1 MLHLIKSPLTDKSL
15 EGMDS
20 SKGFLNV
27 VNTQD
32 MMYAPDAILNYLLS
46 KLTTWQ
52 QICQV
57 ISLLQRAV
65 EIIKDIPSGNYVEF
79 GLASHSSMDPT
90 ILQCLQSSVK
100 GPDMQD
106 MAFSVKNGERAPL
119 SEQDVHKYMHQGGF
133 YLYAKGYSPSSKTYT
148 NSTEDLKKCQTLE
161 GEGGAKNICAEL
173 ISTSASLLY
182 AQASVIK
189 LSMPT
194 LKSAVEED
202 NLGSLSPVISSL
214 IGRGASVM
222 NLNPASLS
230 QEVIDS
236 ILLQPFYCTITSTV
250 VEGRGPSIMRK
261 ALVYHVLSM
270 TPEGTLDMTD
280 GYYVQGFLDTVEHY
294 LSILTTAIYC
304 IERLDQDNQL
314 PTPKSLYELVK
325 FMEVNKETLLKTTNE
340 VEAALDSRSASPSPH
355 LH

>member
-1 MLHLIKSPLTDKSL
+1 MLHLIKNPITDKSL

-52 QICQV
+52 QIGQV
-57 ISLLQRAV
+57 ISLLQKAV
-65 EIIKDIPSGNYVEF
+65 EIIKNIPSGNYIEF
-79 GLASHSSMDPT
+79 GLASHSSLDPT
-90 ILQCLQSSVK
+90 ILQCLKGSAR

-106 MAFSVKNGERAPL
+106 RAFSVKNGEKTSL
-119 SEQDVHKYMHQGGF
+119 SEQDVRKYMHQGGF
-133 YLYAKGYSPSSKTYT
+133 YLYAKGYSPSSNSYT
-148 NSTEDLKKCQTLE
+148 DSTEDLRKCQTLE
-161 GEGGAKNICAEL
+161 GEGGAKSICAEL

-189 LSMPT
+189 LTMPT
-194 LKSAVEED
+194 LKSAVENG
-202 NLGSLSPVISSL
+202 NLDPLSSTLGSL

-222 NLNPASLS
+222 NLNPVSLN

-250 VEGRGPSIMRK
+250 VEGRGPSIVRK
-261 ALVYHVLSM
+261 ALVYHALSM
-270 TPEGTLDMTD
+270 TPEGILDMTD

-294 LSILTTAIYC
+294 LSILTTITCC
-304 IERLDQDNQL
+304 IESLDQDNQL

-325 FMEVNKETLLKTTNE
+325 FMEVNKEVLLKTTSD
-340 VEAALDSRSASPSPH
+340 VEAALDSRSASMSTY